1 MLTALMFFPR
11 GGSAHVARAL
21 ARELPAHGWD
31 VTVVSGSLPGHG
43 DAERF
48 YEGCDVHAV
57 RFDRGDAPM
66 HPSYEDRPDAP
77 DRVFAAV
84 DDDAYEGHVDA
95 WSRALEEAGAADA
108 DVLHLHHL
116 TPIHEAAARVAP
128 DVPVVGHL
136 HGTELLML
144 ERIAE
149 GPPAGWDH
157 AEAWERRMR
166 RWAQRCERLLLLS
179 RSQLERAERLLGIDP
194 RRCVDRP
201 QRLRPRALRA
211 AHRRPRRV
219 LAPARWST
227 TRAAGGPG
235 HDEGSV
241 AYRPEQAAAVAERAR
256 PAVRR
261 PLHRGQAHGPA
272 RCAPSPARA
281 RRCAR
286 AAAASLVLVGGYPG
300 EWEGEHPYDAIRATG
315 ARDVFLAGW
324 HEHEELPEF
333 FAAADAVVLA
343 SVREQFGSVLVE
355 GMACGL
361 PAIAV
366 DRFGPADIVRPGQ
379 TGLAGRARRR
389 GGAGRRAGA
398 GDRPPDER
406 RRRGR
411 GRAPRRHGALRVA
424 GAGRAAVPAL
434 RRGGRR
440 PPTTTR
446 PSRPPDS

>member
-1 MLTALMFFPR
+1 MLSALMFFPR

-21 ARELPAHGWD
+21 AREMPAHGCD
-31 VTVVSGSLPGHG
+31 VIVVSGSLPGLG
-43 DAERF
+43 DAEHF

-77 DRVFAAV
+77 DPVFAAV
-84 DDDAYEGHVDA
+84 DDEAYEAHVAA

-144 ERIAE
+144 ERIAD

-157 AEAWERRMR
+157 AEDWERRMR
-166 RWAQRCERLLLLS
+166 RWAGSCERLLLLS

-194 RRCVDRP
+194 RCCVIAPNGFDPERFTPRTVDRAAFW
-201 QRLRPRALRA
+201 QQALVDDPHGWR
-211 AHRRPRRV
+211 
-219 LAPARWST
+219 
-227 TRAAGGPG
+227 PG

-241 AYRPEQAAAVAERAR
+241 AYRPEQAAALARAPVLLSVSR
-256 PAVRR
+256 FTEVKRLGLLIRAF
-261 PLHRGQAHGPA
+261 
-272 RCAPSPARA
+272 ARA
-281 RRCAR
+281 RTALDDTGRS
-286 AAAASLVLVGGYPG
+286 ASLVLLGGYPG

-315 ARDVFLAGW
+315 ARDVYLAGW
-324 HEHEELPEF
+324 HEHDALPGF
-333 FAAADAVVLA
+333 FAAADAVVLS
-343 SVREQFGSVLVE
+343 SVREQFGSALVE

-366 DRFGPADIVRPGQ
+366 DRFGPADIVRPGR
-379 TGLAGRARRR
+379 TGWLVEPDDETALAGAL
-389 GGAGRRAGA
+389 AQAI
-398 GDRPPDER
+398 DHPEER
-406 RRRGR
+406 RRRGI
-411 GRAPRRHGALRVA
+411 
-424 GAGRAAVPAL
+424 AARQDVTARYAWPAL
-434 RRGGRR
+434 ADRLCRLFGEVAATPEEDATVAAAR
-440 PPTTTR
+440 
-446 PSRPPDS
+446 